1 MFADCATDL
10 ARRRLIFQLSG
21 LLYNTVRPQL
31 LAQKD
36 LEVLCE
42 VIQVL
47 KSEVIEAA
55 ITPRA
60 AFVGYTEPVM
70 HRMIQDAQE
79 RLILCM
85 QKYIRDEIE
94 GFVPTSADLDYPA
107 KLVAAEQASAP
118 LYATWYPSLEHTLL
132 CLSKGYHFIKVS
144 LAWAAPAL
152 LAFILTCALMLNTI
166 AGDFRRVG
174 SGCDSDLRC
183 VLENGFS

>member
-1 MFADCATDL
+1 MAIDCA
-10 ARRRLIFQLSG
+10 RRLIFQLSG
-21 LLYNTVRPQL
+21 LLYNTVRPQF

-47 KSEVIEAA
+47 RSEVIEAA

-60 AFVGYTEPVM
+60 VLVGYAEPVM

-94 GFVPTSADLDYPA
+94 GFVPTPADLDYPA
-107 KLVAAEQASAP
+107 KLVTAEQAGVS

-132 CLSKGYHFIKVS
+132 CLSKGYHFVKVS
-144 LAWAAPAL
+144 FGWNAVADGLHVEAL
-152 LAFILTCALMLNTI
+152 IYCYFVALTGHLRWRFLRSWRRTP
-166 AGDFRRVG
+166 FRSAQR
-174 SGCDSDLRC
+174 L
-183 VLENGFS
+183 

>member
-1 MFADCATDL
+1 MQLNVAC
-10 ARRRLIFQLSG
+10 RRLVFQLSS

-55 ITPRA
+55 ITPRVA
-60 AFVGYTEPVM
+60 VVGYAEPVM

-85 QKYIRDEIE
+85 QKYIRDDIE
-94 GFVPTSADLDYPA
+94 GFMPTAADLDYPV
-107 KLVAAEQASAP
+107 KLEAAEQAGAP

-132 CLSKGYHFIKVS
+132 CLSKGYHYVKVR
-144 LAWAAPAL
+144 L
-152 LAFILTCALMLNTI
+152 LCYTC
-166 AGDFRRVG
+166 F
-174 SGCDSDLRC
+174 
-183 VLENGFS
+183 